1 MRVGDTLLPA
11 SVEIALSP
19 TRSPRRRSLAGS
31 PLVAPRASLS
41 FRPCY
46 TDIDL
51 AECPPP
57 GALPARGDR
66 FLKGHLPLRTGF
78 QSDGGVLELESTVL
92 SSR

>member
-31 PLVAPRASLS
+31 PLVAPRASLP

-51 AECPPP
+51 AECPTHIDREGMSHQERGAGLRHAPP
-57 GALPARGDR
+57 GGERMPR
-66 FLKGHLPLRTGF
+66 
-78 QSDGGVLELESTVL
+78 
-92 SSR
+92 SS